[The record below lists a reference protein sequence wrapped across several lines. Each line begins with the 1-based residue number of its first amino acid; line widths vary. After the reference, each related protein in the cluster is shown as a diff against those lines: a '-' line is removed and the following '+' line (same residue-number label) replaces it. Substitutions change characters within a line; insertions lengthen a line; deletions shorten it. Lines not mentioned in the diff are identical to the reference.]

1 MLHEIRGDPNLCT
14 WATAGPNWLRNKV
27 YSSGAAA
34 CVLHL
39 HYGFAAAT
47 PGADSNPFQ
56 LQQADITSWG
66 HNSAVEYLH
75 SMHFITEPFPSP
87 GIHTLQMAKDQS
99 GSGLAFQLV
108 AYFLCK

>member
-75 SMHFITEPFPSP
+75 SMHKAQGSIPSTTK
-87 GIHTLQMAKDQS
+87 GDEKKRSQKDQHS
-99 GSGLAFQLV
+99 TGVQCSQSHPM
-108 AYFLCK
+108 